1 MSLFQHRSSF
11 ISLLRVRGYDMA
23 EEKRPPVFVR
33 GAAGSPEDWAR
44 TLRATELPSL
54 TEDEKRLVSVFK
66 FDPRDYARGKLLG
79 QFAQR
84 KWIEKGERLSDRI
97 REVLQPLLES
107 PETQYHLKAVLAEVP
122 KSRWTVRFTSA
133 EGRTYDVH
141 LEDDLVEDVLNF
153 SAIEDYE
160 KLRRK
165 LLAGL
170 GEEKYVVP
178 R

>member
-1 MSLFQHRSSF
+1 
-11 ISLLRVRGYDMA
+11 
-23 EEKRPPVFVR
+23 
-33 GAAGSPEDWAR
+33 
-44 TLRATELPSL
+44 
-54 TEDEKRLVSVFK
+54 
-66 FDPRDYARGKLLG
+66 
-79 QFAQR
+79 
-84 KWIEKGERLSDRI
+84 
-97 REVLQPLLES
+97 
-107 PETQYHLKAVLAEVP
+107 
-122 KSRWTVRFTSA
+122 
-133 EGRTYDVH
+133 VH